1 MVTLMVTM
9 AVVTMMAIT
18 DSGEG
23 EDILLEDSVTHQA
36 SNGDVVMIT
45 RDFIGPFYIEL
56 KWQILPP
63 LSPTPL

>member
-23 EDILLEDSVTHQA
+23 EDILLEDIKP
-36 SNGDVVMIT
+36 VMGMSFKDYLRFDRPVLYRIEMANIT
-45 RDFIGPFYIEL
+45 TTESY
-56 KWQILPP
+56 
-63 LSPTPL
+63 TP

>member
-23 EDILLEDSVTHQA
+23 EDILLEDSLT
-36 SNGDVVMIT
+36 GKPVM
-45 RDFIGPFYIEL
+45 GMSL
-56 KWQILPP
+56 
-63 LSPTPL
+63 